1 MVKSKFIQKPG
12 KLIKDNRG
20 SLQNIITGN
29 FASCMEIFSKKGTI
43 RSNHYHKKDSHY
55 IYIVKGEILWAY
67 KKIHKDSK
75 ITLKKLKKG
84 SLFFTPPMQEHFA
97 YFIKDS
103 HILAFSPRTGKK
115 KSYENDLIRVNMQN
129 YPKLKRAIS
138 KYKK

>member
-1 MVKSKFIQKPG
+1 MH
-12 KLIKDNRG
+12 
-20 SLQNIITGN
+20 GN
-29 FASCMEIFSKKGTI
+29 FSKKGTI

-75 ITLKKLKKG
+75 LILKKLKKEV
-84 SLFFTPPMQEHFA
+84 FFHLPMQAFA

-115 KSYENDLIRVNMQN
+115 DLMKMI
-129 YPKLKRAIS
+129 
-138 KYKK
+138 